1 MPSRILREG
10 ILTSERVDSLAHH
23 SELFYRRLMSV
34 VDDFG
39 RFDGR
44 PQMLRVSCFPL
55 RVDRVREADISRWL
69 DELQTAGL
77 IALYAVNGKPYLEMH
92 DFRQQ
97 VRAKES
103 RFPGP
108 PNLLGGCVADAKQAQ
123 SGCNAD
129 EHVDGGGDGG
139 VVEDVDEDVDEKNSP
154 PRVRDPVSDS
164 PFRMHSNWKP
174 SSHFASLTKQ
184 AGLPI
189 PGQEDFAVAL
199 SEFVAYWLTQ
209 NRTRT
214 QHEWDHALV
223 KSLKADKL
231 RGDKPQQ
238 QPRKRNIHDE
248 RAATIAGLTGR
259 DRKAEHGQVIDGSA
273 VVVD

>member
-10 ILTSERVDSLAHH
+10 ILTSERVDMLTPQG
-23 SELFYRRLMSV
+23 ELFYRRLMSV

-77 IALYAVNGKPYLEMH
+77 IALYAINGKPYLEMH

-103 RFPGP
+103 RYP
-108 PNLLGGCVADAKQAQ
+108 PKPEMQSDCLADATQMQ
-123 SGCNAD
+123 SDCLAD
-129 EHVDGGGDGG
+129 EHLDGGGGGDG
-139 VVEDVDEDVDEKNSP
+139 DVDDKPTP
-154 PRVRDPVSDS
+154 PHSACS
-164 PFRMHSNWKP
+164 TESFRMHSDWKP
-174 SSHFASLTKQ
+174 SPHLGSIARQ
-184 AGLPI
+184 AGLLV
-189 PGQEDFAVAL
+189 PGSEEFNAAL
-199 SEFVAYWLTQ
+199 GEFIAYWLTQ
-209 NRTRT
+209 NRART

-223 KSLKADKL
+223 KSLKSDRM
-231 RGDKPQQ
+231 RGEAKPA
-238 QPRKRNIHDE
+238 K
-248 RAATIAGLTGR
+248 TGR
-259 DRKAEHGQVIDGSA
+259 RKPEREDFDSRNYGTGGRL
-273 VVVD
+273 

>member
-10 ILTSERVDSLAHH
+10 ILTSERVDMLTPQG
-23 SELFYRRLMSV
+23 ELFYRRLMSV

-103 RFPGP
+103 RYPAKPDPIGGFVADAKQPI
-108 PNLLGGCVADAKQAQ
+108 GGCVADAKQPIG
-123 SGCNAD
+123 GCVAD
-129 EHVDGGGDGG
+129 EHVDGGGGG
-139 VVEDVDEDVDEKNSP
+139 VVDEDEDDNPTP
-154 PRVRDPVSDS
+154 PSRTEDS
-164 PFRMHSNWKP
+164 EPFRMHSDWKP
-174 SSHFASLTKQ
+174 SPHLKSIARQ
-184 AGLPI
+184 AGLLI
-189 PGQEDFAVAL
+189 PDSEDFNAAL
-199 SEFVAYWLTQ
+199 GEFIAYWMTQ
-209 NRTRT
+209 NRNRS

-223 KSLKADKL
+223 KSLKSDRI
-231 RGDKPQQ
+231 RG
-238 QPRKRNIHDE
+238 
-248 RAATIAGLTGR
+248 AATPAKSGTRRKPTAENFDNRDYGQGGR
-259 DRKAEHGQVIDGSA
+259 L
-273 VVVD
+273 

>member
-10 ILTSERVDSLAHH
+10 ILTSERVDMLTPQG
-23 SELFYRRLMSV
+23 ELFYRRLMSV

-103 RFPGP
+103 RYPAKP
-108 PNLLGGCVADAKQAQ
+108 DSLGGCTADATQVL
-123 SGCNAD
+123 GRCTAD
-129 EHVDGGGDGG
+129 EHVDGGGGG
-139 VVEDVDEDVDEKNSP
+139 DVDEDDNPTP
-154 PRVRDPVSDS
+154 PSRTDDS
-164 PFRMHSNWKP
+164 EPFRMHSDWKP
-174 SSHFASLTKQ
+174 SPHLKSIARQ
-184 AGLPI
+184 AGLLVPDS
-189 PGQEDFAVAL
+189 EDFNAAL
-199 SEFVAYWLTQ
+199 GEFIAYWMTQ
-209 NRTRT
+209 NRNRS

-223 KSLKADKL
+223 KSLKSDRI
-231 RGDKPQQ
+231 RG
-238 QPRKRNIHDE
+238 
-248 RAATIAGLTGR
+248 AATPAKPLRKKANSEDFDSRNYGTGGR
-259 DRKAEHGQVIDGSA
+259 L
-273 VVVD
+273 

>member
-10 ILTSERVDSLAHH
+10 ILTSERVDMLTPQG
-23 SELFYRRLMSV
+23 ELFYRRLMSV

-103 RFPGP
+103 RYPAKP
-108 PNLLGGCVADAKQAQ
+108 EPIGGCVADAKQPIG
-123 SGCNAD
+123 GCVAD
-129 EHVDGGGDGG
+129 EHVDGGGGG
-139 VVEDVDEDVDEKNSP
+139 DVDEDDNPTP
-154 PRVRDPVSDS
+154 PSRTEDS
-164 PFRMHSNWKP
+164 EPFRMHSDWKP
-174 SSHFASLTKQ
+174 SPHLKSIARQ
-184 AGLPI
+184 AGLLVPDS
-189 PGQEDFAVAL
+189 EDFNAAL
-199 SEFVAYWLTQ
+199 GEFIAYWMTQ
-209 NRTRT
+209 NRNRS

-223 KSLKADKL
+223 KSLKSDRI
-231 RGDKPQQ
+231 RG
-238 QPRKRNIHDE
+238 
-248 RAATIAGLTGR
+248 AATPAKSGTRRKPTAENFDGREYGQGGLL
-259 DRKAEHGQVIDGSA
+259 
-273 VVVD
+273 

>member
-10 ILTSERVDSLAHH
+10 ILTSERVDSLSHH
-23 SELFYRRLMSV
+23 GELFYRRLMSV

-77 IALYAVNGKPYLEMH
+77 IVLYAVNGKPYLEMH

-97 VRAKES
+97 IRAKES
-103 RFPGP
+103 RYP
-108 PNLLGGCVADAKQAQ
+108 PPDLIGGCKADAKQVL
-123 SGCNAD
+123 SGCGAD
-129 EHVDGGGDGG
+129 EHVDGG
-139 VVEDVDEDVDEKNSP
+139 VDEDVDEDGKPPP
-154 PRVRDPVSDS
+154 PRARDSVSDG
-164 PFRMHSNWKP
+164 PFRMHSDWKP
-174 SSHFASLTKQ
+174 SEHFASLTRQ

-189 PGQEDFAVAL
+189 PGEEDFAVAL

-231 RGDKPQQ
+231 RGDVPKQQ
-238 QPRKRNIHDE
+238 QKQGKPGKFDPVAYVNRNRTSGKGNSNASD
-248 RAATIAGLTGR
+248 
-259 DRKAEHGQVIDGSA
+259 GQTVIDGTA
-273 VVVD
+273 ERLA

>member
-10 ILTSERVDSLAHH
+10 ILTSERVDMLTPQG
-23 SELFYRRLMSV
+23 ELFYRRLMSV

-103 RFPGP
+103 RYPSKP
-108 PNLLGGCVADAKQAQ
+108 EVQ
-123 SGCNAD
+123 SGCAADATQVQSGCAAD
-129 EHVDGGGDGG
+129 EHVDGGGGG
-139 VVEDVDEDVDEKNSP
+139 VVDEDEDDNPTP
-154 PRVRDPVSDS
+154 PSCADS
-164 PFRMHSNWKP
+164 SEAFRMHSDWKP
-174 SSHFASLTKQ
+174 SAHLKSIAKQ
-184 AGLPI
+184 AGLLF
-189 PGQEDFAVAL
+189 PGSDEFNAAL
-199 SEFVAYWLTQ
+199 GEFIAYWLTQ
-209 NRTRT
+209 NRLRT

-223 KSLKADKL
+223 KSLKSD
-231 RGDKPQQ
+231 RI
-238 QPRKRNIHDE
+238 RS
-248 RAATIAGLTGR
+248 AATPTKAGSRRASPADNFDNRDYGQGGR
-259 DRKAEHGQVIDGSA
+259 L
-273 VVVD
+273 

>member
-10 ILTSERVDSLAHH
+10 ILTSERVDMLSPQC
-23 SELFYRRLMSV
+23 ELFYRRLMSV

-103 RFPGP
+103 RYPSKP
-108 PNLLGGCVADAKQAQ
+108 EVQ
-123 SGCNAD
+123 SGCAADATQVQSGCAAD
-129 EHVDGGGDGG
+129 EHVDGGGGG
-139 VVEDVDEDVDEKNSP
+139 VVDEVDNPTP
-154 PRVRDPVSDS
+154 PSRTDDS
-164 PFRMHSNWKP
+164 EPFRMHYDWKP
-174 SSHFASLTKQ
+174 SPHLKSIARQ
-184 AGLPI
+184 AGLLVPDS
-189 PGQEDFAVAL
+189 EDFNAAL
-199 SEFVAYWLTQ
+199 GEFIAYWMTQ
-209 NRTRT
+209 NRTRS

-223 KSLKADKL
+223 KSLKSD
-231 RGDKPQQ
+231 RI
-238 QPRKRNIHDE
+238 RS
-248 RAATIAGLTGR
+248 AATPTKAGSRRASPADNFDNRDYGTGGR
-259 DRKAEHGQVIDGSA
+259 L
-273 VVVD
+273 

>member
-10 ILTSERVDSLAHH
+10 ILTSERVDRLTPQG
-23 SELFYRRLMSV
+23 ELFYRRLMSV

-103 RFPGP
+103 RYPAKP
-108 PNLLGGCVADAKQAQ
+108 EPIGGCVADAKQQ
-123 SGCNAD
+123 IGGCVAD
-129 EHVDGGGDGG
+129 EHVDGGGGG
-139 VVEDVDEDVDEKNSP
+139 GGDEDVDDKPTHPLGAGSSET
-154 PRVRDPVSDS
+154 
-164 PFRMHSNWKP
+164 FRMRSDWKP
-174 SSHFASLTKQ
+174 SAHLGSIARQ
-184 AGLPI
+184 AGLMI
-189 PGQEDFAVAL
+189 PGSEEFAAAL
-199 SEFVAYWLTQ
+199 GEFIAYWMSQ
-209 NRTRT
+209 DRTRT

-223 KSLKADKL
+223 KSLKSDRI
-231 RGDKPQQ
+231 RG
-238 QPRKRNIHDE
+238 
-248 RAATIAGLTGR
+248 AATPAKSGTRRKPTAENFEGR
-259 DRKAEHGQVIDGSA
+259 EYGQGGRL
-273 VVVD
+273 